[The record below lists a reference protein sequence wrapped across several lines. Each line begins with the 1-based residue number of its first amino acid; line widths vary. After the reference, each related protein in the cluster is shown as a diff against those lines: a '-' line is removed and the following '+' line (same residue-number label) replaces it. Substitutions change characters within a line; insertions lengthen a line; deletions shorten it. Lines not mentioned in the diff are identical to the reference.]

1 MHHPLAAQVHRFRNP
16 EQPAESLMNEVVHT
30 SPTIGSNV
38 EEIVVKN
45 THFLMWDIGGQE
57 SLRSSWNTYYSNT
70 EFIIL
75 VVDSID
81 RERLSITKEELY
93 RMLAHEDLRKAAVLI
108 FANKQ
113 DMKGCMTA
121 AEISKYLTLSSIK
134 DHPWHIQ
141 SCCALTGEG
150 HNDILNVSSPW
161 LTSGS
166 SLQLNPPA
174 LTDSI
179 FQPFE
184 RMMFYAP
191 IDSRYVDWLAYLL
204 FA

>member
-1 MHHPLAAQVHRFRNP
+1 MFPLIYSCLFCVY
-16 EQPAESLMNEVVHT
+16 AEHKVIIVGLDNAGKTTILYQFLMNEVVHT

-121 AEISKYLTLSSIK
+121 AEISTYLTLSSIK

-150 HNDILNVSSPW
+150 LCQGLEW
-161 LTSGS
+161 MTSRIGV
-166 SLQLNPPA
+166 
-174 LTDSI
+174 
-179 FQPFE
+179 
-184 RMMFYAP
+184 R
-191 IDSRYVDWLAYLL
+191 
-204 FA
+204 